1 MILKDLVK
9 GQKQMLVLGAIGA
22 VALVS
27 LAVVGI
33 RFSLSSVAKAK
44 EELLDLSSKIKTADN
59 VLSKS
64 SNTSSDYDGSVKILK
79 ECLDKIP
86 PERDYYS
93 WASQVIYATAKATGL
108 EVDSID
114 EMSAPGSRA
123 AGKKDDIG
131 FRSYSL
137 RITARGGY
145 AQTKHFISRIEH
157 DQPLARFPGM
167 EISSGS
173 SPDSHNVQLFLQW
186 PFNLSTLE
194 ELWDEVESKKKSIA
208 LKSSYGRNKAES
220 ELEMH
225 GAAGAEDSGSNTLP
239 PKDAPETPD
248 GSDINFHQN
257 GAKYALLGNNAK
269 GEGSFNKHDSRKFVA
284 SKNVSSQRVAG
295 GYQ

>member
-1 MILKDLVK
+1 MMLKDLVN
-9 GQKQMLVLGAIGA
+9 GQKQMLVLGVIGA
-22 VALVS
+22 VALVC

-44 EELLDLSSKIKTADN
+44 EELLDLSSKIEMADN

-64 SNTSSDYDGSVKILK
+64 SNTSRDYDNSVKILK

-114 EMSAPGSRA
+114 EIYAPGSRA
-123 AGKKDDIG
+123 GAKKEDIG

-194 ELWDEVESKKKSIA
+194 ELWAEVESKQKSIA
-208 LKSSYGRNKAES
+208 LKSSYGRKKSES
-220 ELEMH
+220 KLEVH
-225 GAAGAEDSGSNTLP
+225 GAAGAEDSGSHALP
-239 PKDAPETPD
+239 AKDASETPD

-257 GAKYALLGNNAK
+257 GAQYALLGNNAK
-269 GEGSFNKHDSRKFVA
+269 GEVPFNEQASRKLVA